1 MVEGFYNF
9 AQSVDRK
16 NVAKFFPLCAS
27 IFFFVLYSNY
37 FALVPGVG
45 SIGVCRVEHA
55 AEGAR
60 AAEPHI
66 RHPAHS
72 PVFQATVTDG
82 KVIPAP
88 ARAKLGLER
97 DTGVGAELRCS

>member
-37 FALVPGVG
+37 FALVPASAASAFAG
-45 SIGVCRVEHA
+45 SSMRPR
-55 AEGAR
+55 AR
-60 AAEPHI
+60 GRSHI
-66 RHPAHS
+66 PPS
-72 PVFQATVTDG
+72 ATFASLPGYCADG
-82 KVIPAP
+82 KVIPAL
-88 ARAKLGLER
+88 RAPSSDLNVTL
-97 DTGVGAELRCS
+97 AWALARCS